1 MNDIFLPI
9 LRKLYGKWSV
19 ALVLLFSGLGYW
31 FFWSSSDYFCIP
43 VKIDDYWGCPILQM
57 EIGKKTYQVQ
67 LNLGFDLSSLNRRD
81 LRELEKRYCG
91 IYSAIDALGNKH
103 DRSSYEVLGAKL
115 KGFKVPKIEIH
126 EELPEVIASG
136 DPEKISSCGHLGR
149 GAFNGENYLLD
160 FASSRIIICKNFKDL
175 VKLGFD
181 LKSFVEVPFKV
192 NTAGICF
199 RVETDIGEKTLFL
212 DTNSQCCLRFPREK
226 ETLSID
232 NSRSLPAWS
241 SQKFALNG
249 HEFGP
254 RKFVLFEISPL
265 LDMIDGS
272 LGMDF
277 LKQHAIYIDSEKS
290 IAYIQKSS
298 APSLPKA

>member
-1 MNDIFLPI
+1 MNGVFLRV
-9 LRKLYGKWSV
+9 LRKLYSKFSV
-19 ALVLLFSGLGYW
+19 ALLLLFSGMACWL
-31 FFWSSSDYFCIP
+31 FLSSPDYFCIP
-43 VKIDDYWGCPILQM
+43 VKIDNYWGCPILQM

-67 LNLGFDLSSLNRRD
+67 LDLGLDLSSLNRRD

-91 IYSAIDALGNKH
+91 IYSTIDALGNKH

-115 KGFKVPKIEIH
+115 NGFKVPKIEIH
-126 EELPEVIASG
+126 EEIPEVIAFG
-136 DPEKISSCGHLGR
+136 DPEKISSCGHVGR
-149 GAFNGENYLLD
+149 GAFSGENYLLD
-160 FASSRIIICKNFKDL
+160 FANSRIIICKNFKDL
-175 VKLGFD
+175 AKCGFD
-181 LKSFVEVPFKV
+181 LKNFIEVPFEV

-212 DTNSQCCLRFPREK
+212 DTNSHCCLRFPSEK

-249 HEFGP
+249 YEFGP

-277 LKQHAIYIDSEKS
+277 LNQHAIYIDSEKS
-290 IAYIQKSS
+290 IAYIEKHSDRVEM
-298 APSLPKA
+298 K